1 MKLVSLFK
9 QLESAI
15 LEVMDNKKCP
25 CSIKN
30 NVFSLDKKNNNLSQQ
45 QQRITTQLQRLNVL
59 YFIATFLQGIF
70 SFTNNG

>member
-1 MKLVSLFK
+1 MKLVSLFT

-25 CSIKN
+25 CCIKN
-30 NVFSLDKKNNNLSQQ
+30 NVFSLDKKNYLSQQ

-59 YFIATFLQGIF
+59 YFTANFLQGIF